1 MTGDGAVRKR
11 GFLERRWRVLL
22 GLTVWI
28 AGGLAAHA
36 VGLKPGAAS
45 LIGWNL
51 ACVAYLVPTFWTIVK
66 ADGETV
72 KRTACEEDEQRSV
85 MMTLVLVAVASSF
98 ASVIVALREA
108 KGSHGGS
115 DWLAVMA
122 ISTIVLSWFVVQS
135 IFTLHY
141 AHKYF
146 GDGDDDG
153 EMDRGIKF
161 TGDPPETY
169 RDFWYVAVC
178 MGATFQVSDFSLT
191 KTSFRNLATAHA
203 LVAFGFN
210 TLVLALGVNIVSNL
224 LGQ

>member
-1 MTGDGAVRKR
+1 MRKR

-22 GLTVWI
+22 AAAVWI
-28 AGGLAAHA
+28 CAGFAAHA
-36 VGLKPGAAS
+36 MGFKPGAAS

-51 ACVAYLVPTFWTIVK
+51 ACLAYLGPTLWTIVK
-66 ADGETV
+66 ADGDSV
-72 KRTACEEDEQRSV
+72 KRTACEEDENRSV
-85 MMTLVLVAVASSF
+85 IMALVLTAVASSF
-98 ASVIVALREA
+98 ASVIIALREA
-108 KGSHGGS
+108 KGAHGGT

-122 ISTIVLSWFVVQS
+122 VSTIVLSWFVVQS

-153 EMDRGIKF
+153 QSDRGIKF

-169 RDFWYVAVC
+169 KDFWYVAVC

-191 KTSFRNLATAHA
+191 NTSFRNLATAHA

>member
-1 MTGDGAVRKR
+1 MRKR
-11 GFLERRWRVLL
+11 GFFERRWRVLVAVI
-22 GLTVWI
+22 VW
-28 AGGLAAHA
+28 AGGGFAAHA
-36 VGLKPGAAS
+36 AGFLPGASS

-51 ACVAYLVPTFWTIVK
+51 ACVAYLVPTLWTILK
-66 ADGETV
+66 ADGQSV
-72 KRTACEEDEQRSV
+72 RRTACEEDENRSV
-85 MMTLVLVAVASSF
+85 IMALVLAAVASSF
-98 ASVIVALREA
+98 ASVIIALREA
-108 KGSHGGS
+108 KGSHGGA

-122 ISTIVLSWFVVQS
+122 VSTIVLSWLVVQS

-153 EMDRGIKF
+153 QIDRGIKF
-161 TGDPPETY
+161 PGEAPDSY

-178 MGATFQVSDFSLT
+178 MGATFQVSDFNLT
-191 KTSFRNLATAHA
+191 TTSFRNLATVHA